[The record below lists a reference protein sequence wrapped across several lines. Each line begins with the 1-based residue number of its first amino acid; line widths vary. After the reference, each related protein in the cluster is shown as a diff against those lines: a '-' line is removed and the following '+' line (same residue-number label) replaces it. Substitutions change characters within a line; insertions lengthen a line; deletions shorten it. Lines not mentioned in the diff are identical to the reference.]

1 MSSMRNRISREEAYP
16 RIRENEAPAA
26 SSKRTVHLQRMEQ
39 WIPIIVV
46 AGGICCAI
54 GFFYFYG
61 CARLAQEGSRRI
73 ALTGMLKTE
82 REKSALFS
90 QTLAQVDSPA
100 HIEAMAMKQGMVPG
114 DPQQAVIL
122 KGSNAP

>member
-16 RIRENEAPAA
+16 RIRETEAPAA

-46 AGGICCAI
+46 AGILCGSLGIL
-54 GFFYFYG
+54 YFNG
-61 CARLAQEGSRRI
+61 CAQLAQQGSRRI

-90 QTLAQVDSPA
+90 QALAQVDSPA

-122 KGSNAP
+122 KESNAP